1 MNENLGSNYPYFSN
15 NNINYLK
22 KYIPNYQLDNFQ
34 TENINKMNYYN
45 IINNI
50 QNRSSEL
57 YDLDENENSFFNP
70 IDYEEE
76 EEQEKKLNKL
86 SSDSTNNDN
95 KETSKKNLFKIQT
108 FSSTSKG
115 DSKSKEFSNSDD
127 NNNINNHSAINFLQ
141 NIPLK
146 ERMKIKKQKTK
157 KLLENKLQRPKM
169 ERRI

>member
-1 MNENLGSNYPYFSN
+1 MEWKNYLELDPNHDIYNKCLLNMNENLGSNYPYFSN

-57 YDLDENENSFFNP
+57 YDLDENENGFLNP

-76 EEQEKKLNKL
+76 EEIKRRE
-86 SSDSTNNDN
+86 
-95 KETSKKNLFKIQT
+95 LF
-108 FSSTSKG
+108 
-115 DSKSKEFSNSDD
+115 E
-127 NNNINNHSAINFLQ
+127 
-141 NIPLK
+141 
-146 ERMKIKKQKTK
+146 
-157 KLLENKLQRPKM
+157 
-169 ERRI
+169 ERRKKREEER